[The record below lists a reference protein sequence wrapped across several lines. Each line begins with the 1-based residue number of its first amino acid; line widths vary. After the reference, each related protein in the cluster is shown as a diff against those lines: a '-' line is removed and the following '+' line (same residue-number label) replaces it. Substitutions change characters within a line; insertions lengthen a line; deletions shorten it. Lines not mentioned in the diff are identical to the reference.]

1 MRIIYTDKYRQ
12 PALPI
17 AMSAGANR
25 GTVRASEAD
34 GIVTVNTRRFADSPT
49 RALIVHKGDAGSWH
63 GCGRAVNARAVE
75 VVDPITFER
84 SASGGGDYAAMVV
97 DIPDGGLYAVVSGYD
112 GRREWEVLHITRD
125 SVQRIPRSEW
135 LAQHAPIE

>member
-1 MRIIYTDKYRQ
+1 M
-12 PALPI
+12 
-17 AMSAGANR
+17 
-25 GTVRASEAD
+25 
-34 GIVTVNTRRFADSPT
+34 
-49 RALIVHKGDAGSWH
+49 
-63 GCGRAVNARAVE
+63 NARAVE